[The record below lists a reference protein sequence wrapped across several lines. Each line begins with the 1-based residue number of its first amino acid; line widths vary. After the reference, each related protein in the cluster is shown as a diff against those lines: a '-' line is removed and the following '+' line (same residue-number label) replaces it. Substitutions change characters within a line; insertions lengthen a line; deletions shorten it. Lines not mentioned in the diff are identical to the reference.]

1 MASAHSH
8 SFPNPRRNLDVPIR
22 PVPRWTDSI
31 EAFREYNG
39 DDLAM
44 MRIDDLR
51 RDLMACDM
59 AIILTAPRSHWW
71 YFRRCAQIRAL
82 LASAKGAA

>member
-8 SFPNPRRNLDVPIR
+8 SFPSPRGNPEVPIR

-39 DDLAM
+39 DDLAVM
-44 MRIDDLR
+44 KIDDLR
-51 RDLMACDM
+51 RDLMACDR